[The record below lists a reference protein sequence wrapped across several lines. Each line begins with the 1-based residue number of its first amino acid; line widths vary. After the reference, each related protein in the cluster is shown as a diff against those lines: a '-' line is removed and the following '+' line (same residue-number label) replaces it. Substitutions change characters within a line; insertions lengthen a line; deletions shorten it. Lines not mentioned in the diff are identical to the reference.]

1 MKNNYLISTDLDGTF
16 LGHKNFDYKINEI
29 LISKIAQRNIPIIF
43 NTSKTFDEVIAIKNE
58 LKLYMPFIVENG
70 SGIFYPIKNNK
81 SKNKYSKN
89 DFKLIS
95 NGLTRNDINKI
106 INLHFSEF
114 YTCFK
119 LTNELSSEELIKISG
134 LPKAK
139 LKNLLNREFSEL
151 LVWKSNQKK
160 LQDFK
165 SKLSEFGLS
174 VTKGARFL
182 HLKGQANKGVALK
195 DLINYMKKAKKI
207 DNYKVIALGDSEND
221 IEMLQMSDHPFL
233 IKIPNRSFI
242 KFKSSQK
249 ARKSINPAPLG
260 WKESILSLDDFKQI
274 MLEEV

>member
-1 MKNNYLISTDLDGTF
+1 M
-16 LGHKNFDYKINEI
+16 
-29 LISKIAQRNIPIIF
+29 
-43 NTSKTFDEVIAIKNE
+43 
-58 LKLYMPFIVENG
+58 
-70 SGIFYPIKNNK
+70 
-81 SKNKYSKN
+81 
-89 DFKLIS
+89 
-95 NGLTRNDINKI
+95 
-106 INLHFSEF
+106 
-114 YTCFK
+114 
-119 LTNELSSEELIKISG
+119 
-134 LPKAK
+134 
-139 LKNLLNREFSEL
+139 
-151 LVWKSNQKK
+151 
-160 LQDFK
+160 QDFK

-174 VTKGARFL
+174 LTKGARFL